1 MKMKQKR
8 PFTLTEILIVLLLIT
23 VVASIAGFNALFT
36 TRDQRFRSAVESVSD
51 KIQLIEYVGSIFNV
65 DMTLTLE
72 NDPQNSHT
80 LLCSIKSEKTLPT
93 AIHNLLNNQSTI
105 SGIGSLQFVDTQQKT
120 HTNSVSL
127 VFKSR
132 SHQISAGI
140 LKLSYYQSLHEKGPL
155 IQNLVLGTQEAANES
170 EILYPKEVRDDWKQ
184 RQIKS

>member
-1 MKMKQKR
+1 MMKKR

-23 VVASIAGFNALFT
+23 VVASVVGFNALFT
-36 TRDQRFRSAVESVSD
+36 TRDQRFRSAVESISD

-72 NDPQNSHT
+72 KDSQHSHT
-80 LLCSIKSEKTLPT
+80 LLCSIKSEKNLPT
-93 AIHNLLNNQSTI
+93 AIHHLLNNQSTI
-105 SGIGSLQFVDTQQKT
+105 PGISSLQFVDHQRKT

-127 VFKSR
+127 LFKSR
-132 SHQISAGI
+132 SHQLTAGV
-140 LKLSYYQSLHEKGPL
+140 LTLSYYHSPHEKGPL
-155 IQNLVLGTQEAANES
+155 IQNLVLGTQEATNES